1 MPPALDSFKRA
12 SKPPLTFPSKPSK
25 PACTDSAMF
34 LSSAAKADSRL
45 EDSKPVPTP
54 CESLEDLKPA
64 SRSPSSQLIH
74 EGMKVK
80 DPHDLYN
87 LVESVHKN
95 AGHKLSELSR
105 TSKGTPFSS
114 TEMKEEF
121 GYESFER
128 GTKTFKCPRRGKL
141 FCVHKGYCPFNVAFS
156 FKIKERAYVILDGP
170 GIEEKQYYTNLCLHH
185 NHDPYS
191 TVLNGVTEVTS
202 SKDLS
207 EEERD
212 LLKNCALLGTRMPS
226 VQHSL
231 STKFGKL
238 TRIYHSPMLQRFITD
253 EKTRIFGSDHDRIPE
268 LMSRGRQLKK
278 NGGEF
283 EVDIDSSMCI
293 IGT

>member
-1 MPPALDSFKRA
+1 MRIDESMSTSNSPP
-12 SKPPLTFPSKPSK
+12 
-25 PACTDSAMF
+25 
-34 LSSAAKADSRL
+34 
-45 EDSKPVPTP
+45 
-54 CESLEDLKPA
+54 
-64 SRSPSSQLIH
+64 
-74 EGMKVK
+74 
-80 DPHDLYN
+80 
-87 LVESVHKN
+87 
-95 AGHKLSELSR
+95 
-105 TSKGTPFSS
+105 
-114 TEMKEEF
+114 
-121 GYESFER
+121 
-128 GTKTFKCPRRGKL
+128 
-141 FCVHKGYCPFNVAFS
+141 FS
-156 FKIKERAYVILDGP
+156 FKIKEGAYVILDGP

-283 EVDIDSSMCI
+283 EVDIDSSMRR
-293 IGT
+293 